1 MKIDSCTEEI
11 IMYPY
16 KESLLNLEYFKDW
29 SSRLRLCKEYTKGNI
44 KIYFN
49 QGNEYDVL
57 F

>member
-29 SSRLRLCKEYTKGNI
+29 SLRLRLCKKYTKRNM

-49 QGNEYDVL
+49 KGNECDVL